1 MVDLHVHSVFSDGTL
16 TPTQLVDHA
25 MEMGV
30 SAFALTDHD
39 STDGIEEAVN
49 YADSLRRKATP
60 KMAPGDGVVGSKKV
74 LQDGE
79 ENPKSAL
86 QGEACKVP
94 EVIPG
99 IELSTDRAGTEVH
112 VVGLFIDQNNPEFRG
127 YLKSFVESR
136 DNRNKKMCDKFL
148 EHGIDVTYEAL
159 LERFPNC
166 VLTRAH
172 FARYLMEHGYVKSNQ
187 EAFDRYL
194 GSRCPMYV
202 PREKITPK
210 KAVELILTA
219 GGLPI
224 FAHPILC
231 RMSDARL
238 EALVSELKDAG
249 LVGIEAIYSTYATSE
264 ERQIR
269 QIAKKYDL
277 LISGG
282 SDFHGANKP
291 KIEMGIGLGKLYVPD
306 DVLAELKQKRHI
318 LP

>member
-1 MVDLHVHSVFSDGTL
+1 MIDLHVHSVYSDGTL
-16 TPTQLVDHA
+16 TPAELVDYA
-25 MEMGV
+25 MKKGI

-39 STDGIEEAVN
+39 TTDGIAEAMERVREL
-49 YADSLRRKATP
+49 SRKA
-60 KMAPGDGVVGSKKV
+60 KAGKSEEGENEADGMT
-74 LQDGE
+74 
-79 ENPKSAL
+79 
-86 QGEACKVP
+86 VP

-99 IELSTDRAGTEVH
+99 IELSTDEGGKEVH
-112 VVGLFIDQNNPEFRG
+112 IVGLFIDRDNPEFRE
-127 YLKSFVESR
+127 YLKTFVETR
-136 DNRNKKMCDKFL
+136 EARNQKMCQRFQ
-148 EHGIDVTYEAL
+148 EHGIDVSYEAL
-159 LERFPNC
+159 LERFPDC

-202 PREKITPK
+202 PREKITPV
-210 KAVELILTA
+210 KAVELIKTA
-219 GGLPI
+219 GGIPV

-238 EALVSELKDAG
+238 EELVVELKEAG
-249 LVGIEAIYSTYATSE
+249 LIGIEAIYSTYAPAE

-269 QIAKKYDL
+269 RLAEKHDL

-291 KIEMGIGLGKLYVPD
+291 KIDMGTGMGKLFVPEE
-306 DVLAELKQKRHI
+306 VLKNLRDRWMAGKA
-318 LP
+318 

>member
-49 YADSLRRKATP
+49 YAESL
-60 KMAPGDGVVGSKKV
+60 KKNAN
-74 LQDGE
+74 L
-79 ENPKSAL
+79 
-86 QGEACKVP
+86 KVP

-99 IELSTDRAGTEVH
+99 IELSTDQAGTEVH
-112 VVGLFIDQNNPEFRG
+112 VVGLFIDQYNPEFRS

-136 DNRNKKMCDKFL
+136 DNRNKKMCEKFL

-166 VLTRAH
+166 ILTRAH

-194 GSRCPMYV
+194 GNRCPMYV

-210 KAVELILTA
+210 QAVELILTA

-306 DVLAELKQKRHI
+306 DVLTELKQKLR
-318 LP
+318 